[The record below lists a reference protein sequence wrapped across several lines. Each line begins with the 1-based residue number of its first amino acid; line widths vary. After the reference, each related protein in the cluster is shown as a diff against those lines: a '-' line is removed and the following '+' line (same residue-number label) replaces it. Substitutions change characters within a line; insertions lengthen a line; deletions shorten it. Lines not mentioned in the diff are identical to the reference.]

1 MEKDRKGHKYLFLE
15 ANFGWLAAVCLMYSD
30 SFDLLGFPGQSSAS
44 SRAPTISVLENLE
57 LEIVLVVESIY
68 LK

>member
-1 MEKDRKGHKYLFLE
+1 
-15 ANFGWLAAVCLMYSD
+15 MYAD
-30 SFDLLGFPGQSSAS
+30 SFDLLGFPGKSSAS

-57 LEIVLVVESIY
+57 LEVVLVVESIY

>member
-1 MEKDRKGHKYLFLE
+1 
-15 ANFGWLAAVCLMYSD
+15 MYSD